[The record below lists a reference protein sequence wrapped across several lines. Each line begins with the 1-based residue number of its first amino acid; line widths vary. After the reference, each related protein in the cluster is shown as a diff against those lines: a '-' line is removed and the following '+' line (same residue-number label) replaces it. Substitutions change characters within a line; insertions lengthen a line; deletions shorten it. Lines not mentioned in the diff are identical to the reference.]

1 MTLQL
6 GSTVDD
12 AVAHGHR
19 YRACFQQLPQK
30 SWSVIA
36 RRGGTVAFGED
47 IAAIIEQGQVQARGS
62 CVGHQDRANAFA
74 GHGAPLSRG
83 RDRWGTGAR
92 VRRSVR
98 GTRRGADG
106 NGGQHMGSEHQDG
119 SAYRRAADYV
129 AAVLIFLRDN
139 VLLREPLRPEHIKP
153 RLLGHWGSCPGIT
166 MVYAALNTLIRERD
180 ADVLLVTGP
189 GHGAPSNHA
198 NLWLEGTHEEYDRA
212 LARSEAGLT
221 ELARRYCAPDGF
233 PSHLSPALPGTI
245 HEGGELGY
253 ALATAFGAALDAPQ
267 RLVACIVGD
276 GEAETGPTAG
286 AWHSSKYLDPVTCG
300 AVLPVLHLNGYKISS
315 PTLFATM
322 SDEELVHLFRG
333 YGWHPRIVDVTDRPA
348 GDPVADAVRDAHT
361 AIQDIQTAARNG
373 NRPARPEWPM
383 IVLRSLKGQGAPRK
397 VGGQPLEGTFYA
409 HQVPMADVRDDPAQL
424 AALEAWLRSYRPDEL
439 FDQDGRPAES
449 VVAAVP
455 DGNRRI
461 GMQPAGDGGR
471 LREPLDLPDL
481 RPYAVDVTQGPG
493 SQVASPNEVLAA
505 WLTAVMRRTA
515 SRRDFRIVSPDE
527 LASNKLDAVLAASKR
542 AYAWPVE
549 QYAEDLAPDG
559 RIMEILSE
567 HNCQGWLQGYL
578 QTGRHGLFPSY
589 EAFAAIVD
597 SMVNQY
603 GKWLKMSREV
613 PWRTQVSSLTYL
625 LTSEG
630 WRQEH
635 NGYSHQG
642 PGFINNLLTKKST
655 VTGVYLPPDANTL
668 LVTMER
674 LLNETGR
681 INAVVAGKQPA
692 AQWLGLDDARRHCEA
707 GASVWR
713 WASTCDGDDPE
724 VVLACAGGIPTIEA
738 LAAADMLRHDLPDAR
753 IRVVN
758 IIDLCTLATPE
769 RHPHA
774 MPETDFVDL
783 FGRDTPVVLD
793 FHGYPSVV
801 HELLHGRPAPDRFHV
816 RGYVEEGT
824 TTTPYD
830 LLISNGTSR
839 HDLAV
844 TVLRHLHGRPADTG
858 DLATHYA
865 RRRDETQ
872 KELRRTGVDP
882 VEITRWTWQE

>member
-1 MTLQL
+1 M
-6 GSTVDD
+6 SP
-12 AVAHGHR
+12 A
-19 YRACFQQLPQK
+19 
-30 SWSVIA
+30 
-36 RRGGTVAFGED
+36 
-47 IAAIIEQGQVQARGS
+47 
-62 CVGHQDRANAFA
+62 
-74 GHGAPLSRG
+74 
-83 RDRWGTGAR
+83 
-92 VRRSVR
+92 
-98 GTRRGADG
+98 
-106 NGGQHMGSEHQDG
+106 HQDG

-129 AAVLIFLRDN
+129 AAALIYLRGN
-139 VLLREPLRPEHIKP
+139 VLLREPLRTEHLKP

-166 MVYAALNTLIRERD
+166 MVYAALNTLVRERD
-180 ADVLLVTGP
+180 TDVLLVTGP
-189 GHGAPSNHA
+189 GHGAPANHA
-198 NLWLEGTHEEYDRA
+198 NLWLEGTHEEYDAA
-212 LARSEAGLT
+212 LARNETGLT

-233 PSHLSPALPGTI
+233 PSHLSPAVPGTI

-253 ALATAFGAALDAPQ
+253 ALATAFGAALDAPD

-286 AWHSSKYLDPVTCG
+286 AWHSPKFLDPVTCG

-322 SDEELVHLFRG
+322 SDEELTHLFRG
-333 YGWHPRIVDVTDRPA
+333 YGWDPRIVDVTGPVS

-361 AIQDIQTAARNG
+361 AIRAIQGAARNG
-373 NRPARPEWPM
+373 DRPVRPAWPM
-383 IVLRSLKGQGAPRK
+383 IILRSLKGQGAPEQ
-397 VGGQPLEGTFYA
+397 VDGQPLEGTFHA
-409 HQVPMADVRDDPAQL
+409 HQVPLDNVHDDPGQL
-424 AALEAWLRSYRPDEL
+424 AALEGWLRSYRPEEL
-439 FDQDGRPAES
+439 FDEDGRPVAD
-449 VVAAVP
+449 VLAAVP
-455 DGNRRI
+455 DGRRRI

-481 RPYAVDVTQGPG
+481 ASYAVDLPEGPG
-493 SQVASPNEVLAA
+493 SREASPNQVLAE
-505 WLTAVMRRTA
+505 WLTGLVRRTEG
-515 SRRDFRIVSPDE
+515 RRDFRIVSPDE

-578 QTGRHGLFPSY
+578 QTGRHGLFPTY
-589 EAFAAIVD
+589 EAFASIVD
-597 SMVNQY
+597 SMLNQY

-613 PWRTQVSSLTYL
+613 PWRAPVSSLNYL

-642 PGFINNLLTKKST
+642 PGFINNLLTKKNT

-674 LLNETGR
+674 LLDETGR
-681 INAVVAGKQPA
+681 INVVVAGKQPA
-692 AQWLGLDDARRHCEA
+692 AQWLGLDDARRHCAA

-713 WASTCDGDDPE
+713 WASTHDGEDPE
-724 VVLACAGGIPTIEA
+724 IVLACAGGIPTVET
-738 LAAADMLRHDLPDAR
+738 LAAADMLRRDLPDAR

-758 IIDLCTLATPE
+758 IVDLCALATPE
-769 RHPHA
+769 RHPHGLHEA
-774 MPETDFVDL
+774 DFTDL
-783 FGRDTPVVLD
+783 FGRHTPVVLD
-793 FHGYPSVV
+793 FHGYPSAV
-801 HELLHGRPAPDRFHV
+801 HQLLHGRPDPGRFHV
-816 RGYVEEGT
+816 RGYIEEGT

-844 TVLRHLHGRPADTG
+844 TALGHLRGRPAATG
-858 DLATHYA
+858 DLAERYV
-865 RRRDETQ
+865 RRRDELRR
-872 KELRRTGVDP
+872 ELRRTGVDP
-882 VEITRWTWQE
+882 ATITDWTWRQ